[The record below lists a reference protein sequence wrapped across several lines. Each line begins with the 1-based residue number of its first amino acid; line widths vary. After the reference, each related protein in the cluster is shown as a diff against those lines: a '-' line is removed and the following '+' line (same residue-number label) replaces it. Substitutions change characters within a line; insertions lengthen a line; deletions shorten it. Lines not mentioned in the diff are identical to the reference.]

1 MRIFG
6 LSLLERLLQSLR
18 REGLAMSEVRVA
30 LAAGDLIPALPP
42 ALGEALPLSWSHREG
57 PLGQRLAADLGET
70 SGEPWLVLAADTVI
84 DARLLSHFAR
94 ARGSLAWLTGEGAGR
109 AALLR
114 LEGRLPEAAT
124 AAGDL
129 PAVAEAALASG
140 AAKELAL
147 SEFDAYLVKLRRQLP
162 PYLLRVC
169 DAPSRDR
176 VERFLFWS
184 NYKGSTDFLTRYV
197 YPPLVWR
204 ALRPL
209 ARHRVHPNAVT
220 LLGVAATFAAVPF
233 FASGAWG
240 PGLALA
246 YFMSVLDSVDGKLA
260 RLTFTYSTLGD
271 VLDHGLD
278 IVHPPVWYMAWG
290 YALSGGTTHASPFAA
305 SLWLLGVYTLDRLCA
320 LAFRWRTGVSIHGA
334 TPLDERLRT
343 FVSRRNPNLAFLTL
357 ALGADWLVPGPGQ
370 ALAVAAFYGIV
381 AWQVACFA
389 WHAERVVRFWNTRLA
404 G

>member
-1 MRIFG
+1 
-6 LSLLERLLQSLR
+6 
-18 REGLAMSEVRVA
+18 VRVA
-30 LAAGDLIPALPP
+30 LGPRDPIPALPGDL
-42 ALGEALPLSWSHREG
+42 AASLPLSWSNGEG
-57 PLGQRLAADLGET
+57 PLGRRLAADLAEA
-70 SGEPWLVLAADTVI
+70 SGEPCLVLAADTVI
-84 DARLLSHFAR
+84 DARLLAHLAK
-94 ARGSLAWLTGEGAGR
+94 ARGSIAFLTGEGAGR

-114 LEGRLPEAAT
+114 LEGALPEAA
-124 AAGDL
+124 AGGADL
-129 PAVAEAALASG
+129 PAVAQAALASG
-140 AAKELAL
+140 GAKELAP
-147 SEFDAYLVKLRRQLP
+147 SEFDAYIVKLRRNLP
-162 PYLLRVC
+162 PYLVRVF
-169 DAPSRDR
+169 DASSRAR

-209 ARHRVHPNAVT
+209 ARRRIHPNAVT
-220 LLGVAATFAAVPF
+220 LLGIAVTFAAVPF
-233 FASGAWG
+233 FAAGAWG

-246 YFMSVLDSVDGKLA
+246 YFMSVLDSIDGKLA

-278 IVHPPVWYMAWG
+278 IVHPPVWYLAWG
-290 YALSGGTTHASPFAA
+290 YALSGGTTQAAPFAA
-305 SLWLLGVYTLDRLCA
+305 SLWLLGFYVLDRLCA

-343 FVSRRNPNLAFLTL
+343 FVSRRNPNLALFTL
-357 ALGADWLVPGPGQ
+357 ALGADALIPGPGQ
-370 ALAVAAFYGIV
+370 GLSVAAFYAIV

-404 G
+404 GRQADS